1 MARILV
7 IEDNPGNLDLMTY
20 LLKAFGHEVSTAGD
34 GGEGLEA
41 VRREP
46 PDLIV
51 CDVHLPKVDGY
62 EVARQLK
69 AESDLKRIPLIAV
82 TAQAMVGD
90 RDKLLSSG
98 FDGYIS
104 KPIDPEKFIPQVDS
118 FLPAEQR
125 GVRPAPQSITAGE
138 TLTPP
143 SASRDTIL
151 VVDNLETNRD
161 LLRSLLE
168 HYGYRVLTA
177 GGYREGLAVLRDLLP
192 DLILCDLFMGDGM
205 GYDFVSAV
213 KEDSRLRAIPV
224 ILITST
230 VRDEKS
236 RAEGLVRGAARFIFR
251 PVEPEV
257 LFGEI
262 KACLREHRAA

>member
-7 IEDNPGNLDLMTY
+7 IEDNPGNLELMTY
-20 LLKAFGHEVSTAGD
+20 LLKAFGHEVSTASD

-69 AESDLKRIPLIAV
+69 IESDLKHIPLIAV
-82 TAQAMVGD
+82 TALAMVGD
-90 RDKLLSSG
+90 REKLLSSG

-104 KPIDPEKFIPQVDS
+104 KPIDPEKFIPQIDS
-118 FLPAEQR
+118 FLGADQR
-125 GVRPAPQSITAGE
+125 GVLPASPSLAADDAVA
-138 TLTPP
+138 PP
-143 SASRDTIL
+143 RAIHGTIL
-151 VVDNLETNRD
+151 VVDNLEANRD
-161 LLRSLLE
+161 LLRTLLE
-168 HYGYRVLTA
+168 HYGFRVVTA
-177 GGYREGLAVLRDLLP
+177 GGYRAGLAALTDLHP
-192 DLILCDLFMGDGM
+192 DLILCDLFMGDGI
-205 GYDFVSAV
+205 GYDLVSAI
-213 KEDSRLRAIPV
+213 KNDSRLRAIPV

-230 VRDEKS
+230 VHDEKS
-236 RAEGLVRGAARFIFR
+236 RAEGLARGAARFIFR

-257 LFGEI
+257 LLAEI
-262 KACLREHRAA
+262 EACLREHSTD